1 MKRVPVLQQCQTP
14 GNGLDKRTGKI
25 DGQKQQDR
33 HHQAGTQDPKDL
45 TQRTGAQVWVLGE
58 KCHRI
63 HPGTVCHGQIH
74 RGVDPQKSLGIP
86 DVLVKIFSLFYLQRI
101 FCVEIG
107 IPQSAGHCLGKRKA
121 VAVDRCQE
129 CHHAAQ
135 IALLGRVGEHKIQL
149 AQLQPAHT
157 HHGAVI
163 SPDGNHQYHHIFPGA
178 GQADPLCPYRAFGQ
192 PLRRKVKHCIIA
204 RQVGNVKFQ
213 FPAVVQFQLMF
224 PGHICNAAVKND
236 ILVGGA
242 FAAQVGQAEI
252 QAGPGGLRPRR
263 FGIGGGIQDQVG
275 AAAGGGPQRRG
286 KVPVQKC
293 FQFPDLFRLVIE
305 RGNGVGKQYIAE
317 GGGSLLGH
325 GDALGG
331 HFTQLVG

>member
-1 MKRVPVLQQCQTP
+1 M
-14 GNGLDKRTGKI
+14 
-25 DGQKQQDR
+25 
-33 HHQAGTQDPKDL
+33 
-45 TQRTGAQVWVLGE
+45 
-58 KCHRI
+58 
-63 HPGTVCHGQIH
+63 
-74 RGVDPQKSLGIP
+74 
-86 DVLVKIFSLFYLQRI
+86 VKIFSLFYLQRI

-178 GQADPLCPYRAFGQ
+178 GQADPRCPYRAFSQ

-213 FPAVVQFQLMF
+213 FPAVVQFQLVF
-224 PGHICNAAVKND
+224 TGHIRNTAVKND
-236 ILVGGA
+236 VLVRGT
-242 FAAQVGQAEI
+242 FAAHVCQPKVKTGT
-252 QAGPGGLRPRR
+252 GVLGPRR
-263 FGIGGGIQDQVG
+263 LGVGGGIQHQIRP
-275 AAAGGGPQRRG
+275 AAGGGAECRG
-286 KVPVQKC
+286 EVPVQKR
-293 FQFPDLFRLVIE
+293 FQFPDPFRLVMEGSDGI
-305 RGNGVGKQYIAE
+305 GKKGIAE
-317 GGGSLLGH
+317 DGGRLLGNR
-325 GDALGG
+325 DPLRG
-331 HFTQLVG
+331 HFPQLVG